1 MVAHEIVL
9 NRENSPLA
17 MPIGANMSRFIDCQ
31 FTEVIAP
38 GLGSPHVH
46 TRVVGRRAS
55 SEKAE
60 LDGVNVSER
69 MRARQ
74 TSQKSTVARRS
85 SILRVIG
92 RDNATAMTMPHT
104 NAGGATGRAWRYLV
118 THRLSRVTV
127 YADRRPLTAVA

>member
-46 TRVVGRRAS
+46 TRVVGSRAS

-60 LDGVNVSER
+60 LAGVSVSER

-74 TSQKSTVARRS
+74 TSQKSTVARHS
-85 SILRVIG
+85 LILCAIG
-92 RDNATAMTMPHT
+92 RDNATAMTMLHA
-104 NAGGATGRAWRYLV
+104 NAGGATGRACRYLV
-118 THRLSRVTV
+118 THRLSCQTV
-127 YADRRPLTAVA
+127 YADRRLLTSGA